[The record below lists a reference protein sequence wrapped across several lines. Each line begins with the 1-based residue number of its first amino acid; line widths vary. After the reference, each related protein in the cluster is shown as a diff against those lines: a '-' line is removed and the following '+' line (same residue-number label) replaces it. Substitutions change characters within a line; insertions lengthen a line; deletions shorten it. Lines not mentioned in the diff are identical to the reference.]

1 MQLNS
6 KVYDALK
13 WVTLIAL
20 PAVGTAYVGLAQIW
34 NLPFASQISQTTVV
48 LVLLLGAL
56 LGVSSA
62 NFNKAAAVAANA
74 TSAATRVDGIM
85 HVDSSDPKKDVFSFE
100 LFEAPEDF
108 PERDTLTFKVSKT
121 SP

>member
-13 WVTLIAL
+13 WFTLIAL
-20 PAVGTAYVGLAQIW
+20 PALGTAYTGFAGVWGL
-34 NLPFASQISQTTVV
+34 PYASQIGQSTVI
-48 LVLLLGAL
+48 LILMLGAL

-62 NFNKAAAVAANA
+62 NFNKAAAVAATA
-74 TSAATRVDGIM
+74 TGPAKIDGIM
-85 HVDSSDPKKDVFSFE
+85 HVDSSDPNKDVFSFE
-100 LFEAPEDF
+100 LFDVPDGF
-108 PERDTLTFKVSKT
+108 PERDSLTFKVSKT